1 MTRLAHPAFFPTS
14 AAPALAAAASFW
26 DEDRAYDEYL
36 TTFGAT
42 DYIDEAEE
50 VREAIGMRIAPSVT
64 RTWS

>member
-1 MTRLAHPAFFPTS
+1 MTRLAHPDFFPSS
-14 AAPALAAAASFW
+14 AAPAPAAAASFW

-50 VREAIGMRIAPSVT
+50 VREAIGMRTAPSVT

>member
-1 MTRLAHPAFFPTS
+1 MTRLAHPAFFPS
-14 AAPALAAAASFW
+14 SPAPAPVAAASFW

-50 VREAIGMRIAPSVT
+50 VREAIGMRLASSLT
-64 RTWS
+64 RRWG